1 MINIVRREEQVKLL
15 KEELGAEFVLNS
27 SSENF
32 MTEFESLAEKM
43 NATVLIECVGGSATG

>member
-1 MINIVRREEQVKLL
+1 
-15 KEELGAEFVLNS
+15 LGAEFVLNS

-43 NATVLIECVGGSATG
+43 NATVLIECVGGSTTG